1 MAREKVATNGH
12 GVAGVCF
19 PFASPNRARTLLG
32 SNSEPNMKLT
42 KEVVTAL
49 TLPPGKIDH
58 FEWDEA
64 LPSFGVRL
72 RGKAK
77 TWVVQYRIGA
87 QQRRESL
94 GDVRKI
100 TLEDARKIAR
110 QRFAQVELGVDP
122 AVERARA
129 RAAALTLAV
138 VSNRYLEAKKDV
150 MRPNTYKAAER
161 YFRIHWKPLH
171 DRPIEGAA
179 KIGRANVAA
188 RLQELTKQH
197 GRTSAARARDYLSA
211 MFSWSMKEGLCESN
225 PVLAT
230 NDPTA
235 GRLPRDRVL
244 ADHEIRTIWNACQDD
259 NFGRILK
266 LLLLTGCRREEIGA
280 LKWGEVNLNTGLLSI
295 PGSRTKNHRTH
306 ELTLPQVAIDLLR
319 SAPRLDGQQ
328 YVFATRGCGPF
339 SGWSAAKLR
348 LDSRI
353 VLTTGQ
359 SLSPWTLHDLRR
371 TMRSGLGRLGVP
383 PHIAELAI
391 NHVRGGVQAIY
402 DRYQYKNEIAAALAL
417 WADHIHTLVE
427 GGERKVLAFP
437 KTAKD
442 ST

>member
-1 MAREKVATNGH
+1 
-12 GVAGVCF
+12 
-19 PFASPNRARTLLG
+19 LLPKSAPKSG
-32 SNSEPNMKLT
+32 GKQRQIGMKLT
-42 KEVVTAL
+42 KDVVIAL
-49 TLPPGKIDH
+49 TLPPGKVDH
-58 FEWDEA
+58 FEWDDG
-64 LPSFGVRL
+64 LPGFGVRL

-94 GDVRKI
+94 GDVRKV

-110 QRFAQVELGVDP
+110 QRFAQIELGVDP
-122 AVERARA
+122 AAERAHA

-161 YFRIHWKPLH
+161 YFRVHWKPLH
-171 DRPIEGAA
+171 SRPIESAA
-179 KIGRANVAA
+179 KIGRADIAA

-211 MFSWSMKEGLCESN
+211 MYSWAMKEGLCESN

-244 ADHEIRTIWNACQDD
+244 SDHEIRIIWAACQNDR
-259 NFGRILK
+259 FGQILK

-280 LKWGEVNLNTGLLSI
+280 LKWNEINFDTGVLTI
-295 PGSRTKNHRTH
+295 PGSRTKNHRTL

-319 SAPRLDGQQ
+319 SVPRLDGQD
-328 YVFATRGCGPF
+328 YVFGARGAF

-353 VLTTGQ
+353 VLATGQ
-359 SLSPWTLHDLRR
+359 SLAPWTLHDARR

-383 PHIAELAI
+383 PHVAELAI
-391 NHVRGGVQAIY
+391 NHVQGGVQAIY
-402 DRYQYKNEIAAALAL
+402 DKYRYQHEIAAALTM
-417 WADHIHTLVE
+417 WADHIRTLVE
-427 GGERKVLAFP
+427 GDERKVLAF
-437 KTAKD
+437 TAVL
-442 ST
+442 